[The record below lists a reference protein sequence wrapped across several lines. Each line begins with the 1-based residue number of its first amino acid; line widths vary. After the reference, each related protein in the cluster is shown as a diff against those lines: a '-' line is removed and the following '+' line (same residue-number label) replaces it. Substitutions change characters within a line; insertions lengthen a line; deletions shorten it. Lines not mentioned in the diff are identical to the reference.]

1 VWYHQKTGSGR
12 PLVLLHGIGMSHA
25 VWNPVV
31 PFLCSTRHVI
41 AFDTAGFGVTPP
53 LPAGTPPTVS
63 NLVEALEQS
72 IRQIGIELPV
82 DIAGNSLGGCMALEA
97 AKRGMARSVVAIS
110 PSCLWKEH
118 PPHHVKYVFW
128 ALRHM
133 TTRFP
138 NFLKATMQIPMLR
151 ELGLAVP
158 LSVGSGRMPVIAA
171 QRVIDDLRASTA
183 FEATFENTG
192 AAFFGDGISTPVTVA
207 FGNRDWILTK
217 SARQQNGL
225 PTHTKWVEKRGWGHV
240 RMWVDPAGV
249 AQLILEGTG

>member
-1 VWYHQKTGSGR
+1 
-12 PLVLLHGIGMSHA
+12 M
-25 VWNPVV
+25 V

-240 RMWVDPAGV
+240 PMWVDPVGV